1 MNSGPAPAAGAGPH
15 RKVARGEERYFFPPY
30 RASGVRRLFGES
42 TRPVPLPPPF
52 LSAPLRDAAFSPCR
66 SFFCPEPLMSVSEE
80 SSPATADAHRR
91 PGRAC
96 AATNRSGENR
106 LPAHMLPGNGTS
118 RQFGIF
124 MAAHLLPRA
133 VAGNLATPALPSGGR
148 GNNLLEQYI

>member
-30 RASGVRRLFGES
+30 RASGARRLFGES
-42 TRPVPLPPPF
+42 TRPVPLPPPI
-52 LSAPLRDAAFSPCR
+52 LPAPLRDAAFSPCR

-106 LPAHMLPGNGTS
+106 LPAHRLPGKRGGTTYWNITS
-118 RQFGIF
+118 SPHQFRPLPPEN
-124 MAAHLLPRA
+124 AATGGGSDKDGR
-133 VAGNLATPALPSGGR
+133 PS
-148 GNNLLEQYI
+148 